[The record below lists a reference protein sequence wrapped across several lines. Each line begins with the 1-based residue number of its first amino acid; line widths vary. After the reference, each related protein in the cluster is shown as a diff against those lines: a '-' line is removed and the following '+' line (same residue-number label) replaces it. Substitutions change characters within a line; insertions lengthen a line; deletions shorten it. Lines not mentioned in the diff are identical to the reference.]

1 MIVLNFTVL
10 PEEDGNQVKQI
21 LRARGVSVRITNQLK
36 RVEGGMRLN
45 NGAVART
52 IDPVR
57 AGDVLTLRL
66 PDDTEILEPMLFELE
81 ILYEDEHLLVV
92 NKPPT
97 MAMHP
102 TRNLQGNSLAN
113 AVSGYMQ
120 GQGRPVVFRPV
131 GRLDKGTSGVVVCAL
146 HAFAASKL
154 NGKVQKTYVA
164 LVHGRYEGV
173 GTFTNAIYRP
183 KANCTL
189 RACREEH
196 APLLPGDEM
205 AVTHWEATSHNKEA
219 TSHNNSISC
228 LKIWL
233 ETGRTHQI
241 RAHFAHHGTPLL
253 GDDYY
258 GAPAR
263 EEPGHFLHCGQARLV
278 HPVTNELLCVEAE
291 MPAHMT
297 SMVQTMNIN

>member
-1 MIVLNFTVL
+1 MTVLNFVVL
-10 PEEDGNQVKQI
+10 PEEDGCQVKQV
-21 LRARGVSVRITNQLK
+21 LRARGVSTRITNQLK
-36 RVEGGMRLN
+36 RIEGGMHLN

-57 AGDVLTLRL
+57 AGDVLTLTL
-66 PDDTEILEPMLFELE
+66 PDDTEILEPMPFALD

-120 GQGRPVVFRPV
+120 GQGRPMVFRPV

-154 NGKVQKTYVA
+154 NGKVQKTYCA
-164 LVHGRYEGV
+164 LVHGCYEGA
-173 GTFTNAIYRP
+173 GTFANAIYRP

-196 APLLPGDEM
+196 APLQPGDET
-205 AVTHWEATSHNKEA
+205 AVTHWEATSHN
-219 TSHNNSISC
+219 NSISF
-228 LKIWL
+228 LKIQL

-241 RAHFAHHGTPLL
+241 RVHFAHHGTPLL

-263 EEPGHFLHCGQARLV
+263 EEPGHFLHCGQARLF
-278 HPVTNELLCVEAE
+278 HPVTNELLCFEAE
-291 MPAHMT
+291 MPAHMA
-297 SMVQTMNIN
+297 SMVQTMNINLI